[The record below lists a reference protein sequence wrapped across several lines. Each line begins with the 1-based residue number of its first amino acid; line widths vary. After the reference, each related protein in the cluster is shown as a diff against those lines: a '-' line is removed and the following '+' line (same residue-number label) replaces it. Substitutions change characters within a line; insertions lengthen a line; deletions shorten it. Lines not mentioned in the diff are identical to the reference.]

1 MLIKYNVFKTDLEDI
16 NQAIPELLRQISH
29 MAQTVRVQFFAEV
42 NDNARYSQEM
52 VTIKGIVSQW
62 FAQSAEPL
70 VGYIAQ
76 APVDCRWA
84 MEVQYIDKA
93 QGANLEF
100 KEFKGTRY
108 AMLLSPSDEKMML
121 SEVISPESLDVCIAT
136 QSQEVLAKAGAI
148 LESEEMRVK
157 NIDRQWNYIE
167 SITRCEDGLQNYQ
180 VFNDARSQFYADTH
194 WDAGYP
200 AATGIGTTAGGVM
213 VEFDAANLSNTRTV
227 ALDNKLQVAAHAYS
241 KEVLHGEATQKSTPK
256 FERARAIVYQSVFG
270 DSHAQIY
277 ISGTAAIRGEESLTG
292 QDISAQ
298 TAATLGNIAYLIS
311 AENLEKHGIRPQIM
325 PALRYMRVY
334 LKYAEDFEQA
344 QKIISNLY
352 PMVPAVYV
360 VSDVCRDELLI
371 EIEGLAE

>member
-1 MLIKYNVFKTDLEDI
+1 MLIKYNVFKTEIEDI
-16 NQAIPELLRQISH
+16 NQAVPELLRQVSH
-29 MAQTVRVQFFAEV
+29 MAQTVRVLFFSDV
-42 NDNARYSQEM
+42 DDNTKYTQELN
-52 VTIKGIVSQW
+52 TIKEIVSGW

-70 VGYIAQ
+70 VGLIAQ
-76 APVDCRWA
+76 APVDCCWA

-93 QGANLEF
+93 RGANLEF
-100 KEFKGTRY
+100 KEFEGTRY

-121 SEVISPESLDVCIAT
+121 SEVITPNTLDVCMET
-136 QSQEVLAKAGAI
+136 QSTQVLEKVGAI
-148 LESEEMRVK
+148 LQSEGMRVK

-167 SITRCEDGLQNYQ
+167 RITHCDGGLQNYQ
-180 VFNDARSQFYADTH
+180 VFNDARTKFYAPTH

-227 ALDNKLQVAAHAYS
+227 ALDNELQVAAHAYS
-241 KEVLHGEATQKSTPK
+241 QEVLLGEATQKTTPK

-270 DSHAQIY
+270 DSHTQIY

-311 AENLEKHGIRPQIM
+311 AENLDKHGIRPQTM

-334 LKYAEDFEQA
+334 LKYASDYEQA

-360 VSDVCRDELLI
+360 ISDVCRDELLI
-371 EIEGLAE
+371 EIEGMAE